1 MVALGQIIAMPAI
14 ALIIYAVLSLYHKMV
29 YNSKNN
35 VYRRLTPLWA
45 LILGVLLA
53 IVAYSLFPEIIP
65 VTSLFTAAIM
75 GGICGLSATGLN
87 QLSQQLF
94 DKKEE
99 ADEETVVEP
108 HKSTTTTTT
117 TEETT

>member
-1 MVALGQIIAMPAI
+1 MGI
-14 ALIIYAVLSLYHKMV
+14 
-29 YNSKNN
+29 
-35 VYRRLTPLWA
+35 
-45 LILGVLLA
+45 LLA

-99 ADEETVVEP
+99 KVVEEN
-108 HKSTTTTTT
+108 KTTTTTTTT
-117 TEETT
+117 TEETK

>member
-45 LILGVLLA
+45 LILGILLA

-99 ADEETVVEP
+99 EEEKVVEP
-108 HKSTTTTTT
+108 NKTTTTTTT
-117 TEETT
+117 TEETK

>member
-14 ALIIYAVLSLYHKMV
+14 ALIVYAVLSLYHKMV

-99 ADEETVVEP
+99 EKVVEEN
-108 HKSTTTTTT
+108 KTTTTTTTT
-117 TEETT
+117 TEETK